1 MIISAKKRLKN
12 LLKILKIKFESIQ
25 GELVEESNT
34 MCKTIELMRDESLLQ
49 GKIYGIIEASRDNG
63 KTDAQIVAYIVAK
76 YTSLSE
82 KDAQK
87 YIDEYSEV

>member
-1 MIISAKKRLKN
+1 M
-12 LLKILKIKFESIQ
+12 
-25 GELVEESNT
+25 EESNT